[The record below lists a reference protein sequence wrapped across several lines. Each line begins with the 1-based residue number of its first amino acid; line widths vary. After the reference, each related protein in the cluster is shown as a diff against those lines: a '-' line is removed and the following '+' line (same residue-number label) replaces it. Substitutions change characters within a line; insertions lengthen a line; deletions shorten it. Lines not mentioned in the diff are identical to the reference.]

1 MQPLDYLPR
10 QSCATV
16 LPAYLRLDRP
26 TGRLLLHFDT
36 DAITEAVRQQHFP
49 ADRFRVP
56 ASYRLPSWVVRGL
69 ELPAGVY
76 RIVPGEYP
84 ALGDGEFTTLSVRIT
99 TAVTVRIPGLGVAA

>member
-1 MQPLDYLPR
+1 MLPLNYLPR

-16 LPAYLRLDRP
+16 LAAYLRLDRP

-36 DAITEAVRQQHFP
+36 TAITEGVRQQHFP

-69 ELPAGVY
+69 ELPAAVY

-84 ALGDGEFTTLSVRIT
+84 ALGDGEFTTLSVGLT
-99 TAVTVRIPGLGVAA
+99 TAVGVRALRVAA